1 SPMAV
6 SQRTLT
12 CCPAAVR
19 RVIDRRA
26 RKRATGIW
34 ALALWTPGIGRRELD
49 DRIWPMKFTVNVEC
63 SPEEAR
69 RFMGL
74 PDVTPINEALVEEMG
89 KRMDAN
95 LKLMSGESLMS
106 SWMSV
111 GAQAQDA
118 FVKLMT
124 SAASGAASASGAR
137 EKP

>member
-1 SPMAV
+1 
-6 SQRTLT
+6 
-12 CCPAAVR
+12 
-19 RVIDRRA
+19 
-26 RKRATGIW
+26 
-34 ALALWTPGIGRRELD
+34 
-49 DRIWPMKFTVNVEC
+49 MKFTVNVEC

-74 PDVTPINEALVEEMG
+74 PDVTPINEQLVAEMG
-89 KRMDAN
+89 KRMQTN
-95 LKLMSGESLMS
+95 LKLMSGENLMS

-124 SAASGAASASGAR
+124 SAASAGAAPR

>member
-1 SPMAV
+1 
-6 SQRTLT
+6 
-12 CCPAAVR
+12 
-19 RVIDRRA
+19 
-26 RKRATGIW
+26 
-34 ALALWTPGIGRRELD
+34 
-49 DRIWPMKFTVNVEC
+49 MKFTVNVEC

-74 PDVTPINEALVEEMG
+74 PDVTPINEQLVAEMG
-89 KRMDAN
+89 KRMEAN

-111 GAQAQDA
+111 GTQAQDA

-124 SAASGAASASGAR
+124 SAATAAAPPAARR

>member
-1 SPMAV
+1 
-6 SQRTLT
+6 
-12 CCPAAVR
+12 
-19 RVIDRRA
+19 
-26 RKRATGIW
+26 
-34 ALALWTPGIGRRELD
+34 
-49 DRIWPMKFTVNVEC
+49 MKFTVNVEC

-74 PDVTPINEALVEEMG
+74 PDVTPINEALVGEMT
-89 KRMDAN
+89 KRMEAN
-95 LKLMSGESLMS
+95 LKLMSGESMMS

-124 SAASGAASASGAR
+124 SGASAAAGGATPR

>member
-1 SPMAV
+1 
-6 SQRTLT
+6 
-12 CCPAAVR
+12 
-19 RVIDRRA
+19 
-26 RKRATGIW
+26 
-34 ALALWTPGIGRRELD
+34 
-49 DRIWPMKFTVNVEC
+49 MKFTVNVEC

-89 KRMDAN
+89 KRMEAN
-95 LKLMSGESLMS
+95 LKLMSGETLMS

-124 SAASGAASASGAR
+124 SAASGAAATSPPR